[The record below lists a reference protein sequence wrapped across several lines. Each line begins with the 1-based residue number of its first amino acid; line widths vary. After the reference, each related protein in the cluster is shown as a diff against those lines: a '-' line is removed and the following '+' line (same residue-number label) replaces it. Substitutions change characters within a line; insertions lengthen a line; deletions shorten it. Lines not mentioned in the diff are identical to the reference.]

1 MRLSPQ
7 SKVFF
12 LLALY
17 ILIGFILAVLVVET
31 QLIIF
36 VIVFFAWFIVINY
49 LLFNVR
55 CPACGE
61 QLVNQG
67 KFKGLSFFV
76 SICSKKCLN
85 CGYDLEKD
93 EQDEKQ

>member
-7 SKVFF
+7 SKIFF

-17 ILIGFILAVLVVET
+17 ISIGFILAVVVVET
-31 QLIIF
+31 QLMVF
-36 VIVFFAWFIVINY
+36 VIAFFTWFIVINY

-55 CPACGE
+55 CPSCGE

-67 KFKGLSFFV
+67 KVKGLSFFA
-76 SICSKKCLN
+76 SICSKKCLK
-85 CGYDLEKD
+85 CGYDLDKDEKD
-93 EQDEKQ
+93 ERP